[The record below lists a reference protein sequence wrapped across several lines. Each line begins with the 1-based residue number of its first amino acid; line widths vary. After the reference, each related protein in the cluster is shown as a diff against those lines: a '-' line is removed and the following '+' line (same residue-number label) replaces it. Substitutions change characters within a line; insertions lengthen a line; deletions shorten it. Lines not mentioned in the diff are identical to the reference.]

1 MPKSVSAGSANSAF
15 TYNDHFDIIATILTV
30 PGPDYNKISRI
41 FLNSIVNTTINETMQ
56 RKFMFDAGQELQY
69 DKT

>member
-1 MPKSVSAGSANSAF
+1 MPKSVNAGSAISAL
-15 TYNDHFDIIATILTV
+15 TYNNHFYIFATILTV

-41 FLNSIVNTTINETMQ
+41 FLNSIVNTTINETTQ
-56 RKFMFDAGQELQY
+56 RKFMFDAGQKLRY